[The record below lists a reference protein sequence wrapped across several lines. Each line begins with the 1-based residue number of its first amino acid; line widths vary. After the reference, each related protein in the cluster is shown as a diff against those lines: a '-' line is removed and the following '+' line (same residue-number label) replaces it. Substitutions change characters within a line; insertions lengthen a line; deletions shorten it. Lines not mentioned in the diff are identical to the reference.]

1 MNGHAAP
8 TPLLSPGPPI
18 NAVPAAVPDSA
29 EESATV
35 APNLPGNLPSPG
47 SSLTSPAPVSLDPC
61 WVQVEPEP
69 VYVHAAPTS
78 LLSPGAPS
86 SAVLA
91 APDEAEASATL
102 APNSPGC
109 SSLLISSFSFFAFS
123 GSASLACWVHI
134 SDELV
139 NTHAAPVPLLSPGPP
154 SSAVL
159 PSPESATPAPRRPFP
174 ISPLAVSLAC

>member
-1 MNGHAAP
+1 SSLPVSFAPCWVHFPSERVNTHAEP
-8 TPLLSPGPPI
+8 EPSSGPPI
-18 NAVPAAVPDSA
+18 SAVLPS
-29 EESATV
+29 EETATLAPNWTALRAV
-35 APNLPGNLPSPG
+35 APV
-47 SSLTSPAPVSLDPC
+47 PVSFEPC
-61 WVQVEPEP
+61 WLHVSPER
-69 VYVHAAPTS
+69 VNAHAAPTS

-139 NTHAAPVPLLSPGPP
+139 NTHAAPVPL
-154 SSAVL
+154 
-159 PSPESATPAPRRPFP
+159 
-174 ISPLAVSLAC
+174 